1 MTDLE
6 PDQQPGLKNRR
17 WIVFF
22 AFLGIQSIPV
32 LYRLL
37 SLPADPKNS
46 LILGFSLPR
55 LILMAAVLVLG
66 GVLGAAACISGKR
79 ESRLQSVFEERWH
92 DGSIFRWLE
101 GLAVFIALL
110 AWGFLVYLR
119 SGINGADD
127 PLYLRL
133 RPVLIWL
140 IALGIQFAIWLW
152 VQGYGFH
159 LNRLSR
165 FRSAFIASAIA
176 AGIFFVL
183 GLIMWFTGWGI
194 TSDIF
199 MWGNPGVPI
208 LAWQLWIALA
218 GGFAFLMVLV
228 SFPVIRVNQ
237 RQLDWTISG
246 GLFLL
251 AVVLW
256 LAQPIPASF
265 FTPKVR
271 APAFEVFPYSDAG
284 FYDYSAQTLLVGE
297 GFLNG
302 QIVTRPL
309 YILLLAIWHGME
321 GQNYSEIIV
330 LQTVVLAAFPAVLYW
345 LGRSMRS
352 REAGLMAGLLA
363 IFRELN
369 AIAATP
375 LTEVSHSKMFMTDS
389 LTGLGISLFCLVI
402 FRWLRKAEIRPIRAV
417 LAGGMLGMLMLLR
430 SQTAFFVPLVLLY
443 LLLEK
448 KGGWKGVAREAGFF
462 LVGVTLA
469 ISPWVI
475 RNGIRTGDFS
485 LDQPSQAALMAQRYA
500 STITEALN
508 THLEASSGEVGEH
521 ILNYTLSH
529 PADVARFIGAHFLN
543 NELSTLQVIPLNV
556 SFDDFHDNFQ
566 ISTLFW
572 VGGISGLTSAQL
584 FWLVINLI
592 LVSIGI
598 GSAFGKWRW
607 SGLFPLF
614 IQIAYSL
621 SSAAG
626 RISGWRFIQPVDWV
640 GYFYFCLGFSE
651 LTVWIFAA
659 SNLSLRPRE
668 KVTREL
674 PAPGYSPAWLGA
686 AAGVVLLGGLL
697 LPLAELIIPQ
707 RYTPEIQQL
716 AAEIA
721 SQTTEIQMAVGQP
734 EEFMQQPGAV
744 RMVGRA
750 LYPRWYKADDGEPGN
765 GWAAYKPQPEAH
777 LGFMMVGPY
786 GEQQMVLTIG
796 ESPEKFKNAADIIVY
811 GCKKPDFI
819 DVRLVVGYTHPEIF
833 SYSSDNLSRQCD

>member
-1 MTDLE
+1 MTELE
-6 PDQQPGLKNRR
+6 PDQHTGIKNRR
-17 WIVFF
+17 WVVFF
-22 AFLGIQSIPV
+22 VFLGIQSLPV
-32 LYRLL
+32 LYWLA

-46 LILGFSLPR
+46 LFLGFSLAR
-55 LILMAAVLVLG
+55 LVLMAAVLVLG
-66 GVLGAAACISGKR
+66 AVFAMAAYIAGKR
-79 ESRLQSVFEERWH
+79 ESRIQSVFEDRWH

-101 GLAVFIALL
+101 GFAILFALL
-110 AWGFLVYLR
+110 AWGILVYLR
-119 SGINGADD
+119 SGINGAED

-133 RPVLIWL
+133 RPVLVL
-140 IALGIQFAIWLW
+140 VIALGAQLAVWLW
-152 VQGYGFH
+152 VQCYGFH
-159 LNRLSR
+159 TDRLSR
-165 FRSAFIASAIA
+165 FRSVFVASGLV
-176 AGIFFVL
+176 AGLFLIL
-183 GLIMWFTGWGI
+183 GLIMWFSGWGI
-194 TSDIF
+194 TPDIF

-218 GGFAFLMVLV
+218 AGIALLTILV
-228 SFPVIRVNQ
+228 SYPVIRVNQ
-237 RQLDWTISG
+237 RRLDWTISA

-251 AVVLW
+251 AGVLW

-271 APAFEVFPYSDAG
+271 EPAFEIYPYSDAG

-309 YILLLAIWHGME
+309 YILMLAIWHGME

-330 LQTVVLAAFPAVLYW
+330 LQTLILASFPAVLYW

-430 SQTAFFVPLVLLY
+430 SQTSFFVPLVLLY
-443 LLLEK
+443 LLLDK

-462 LVGVTLA
+462 LVGVFLA
-469 ISPWVI
+469 ISPWII

-500 STITEALN
+500 STVEEALN
-508 THLEASSGEVGEH
+508 THLEASTGEVGAH
-521 ILNYTLSH
+521 MVDYTLSH
-529 PADVARFIGAHFLN
+529 SQDVARFVGAHFLN
-543 NELSTLQVIPLNV
+543 NELSTLQVLPLHV
-556 SFDDFHDNFQ
+556 SFDDYHDNFQ

-572 VGGISGLTSAQL
+572 VDGISGLAGGQW

-592 LVSIGI
+592 LVSIGV

-621 SSAAG
+621 SSAVG

-640 GYFYFCLGFSE
+640 GYFYFCLGFAE
-651 LTVWIFAA
+651 LIVWIFAV

-674 PAPGYSPAWLGA
+674 PGQVTSPAWLGA
-686 AAGVVLLGGLL
+686 AACVVLLGGML
-697 LPLAELIIPQ
+697 LPMAEWIIPQ
-707 RYTPEIQQL
+707 RYNPQNQL
-716 AAEIA
+716 AAEHA
-721 SQTTEIQMAVGQP
+721 AGQTPEISDAIGQTDV
-734 EEFMQQPGAV
+734 FMQQPQAV

-750 LYPRWYKADDGEPGN
+750 LYPRWYKADNGEPGN
-765 GWAAYKPQPEAH
+765 GWAAYKPRPEAH

-786 GEQQMVLTIG
+786 GEQQMVLEIG
-796 ESPEKFKNAADIIVY
+796 ESPDTFKNAADIIVY

-819 DVRLVVGYTHPEIF
+819 DVRLVVGYSHPDLF
-833 SYSSDNLSRQCD
+833 TYKSDNLSRQCD